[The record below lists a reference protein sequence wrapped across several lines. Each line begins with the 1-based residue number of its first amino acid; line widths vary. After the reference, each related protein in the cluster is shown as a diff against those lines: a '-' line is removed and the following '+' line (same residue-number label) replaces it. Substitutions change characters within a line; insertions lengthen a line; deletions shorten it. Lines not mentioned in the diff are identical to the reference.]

1 VLFVVNL
8 LHFFGKL
15 HWQPRHFNR
24 ALRLHETLAKLKLG
38 EELRKQEF
46 NSALRKA
53 DEEIAKQKR
62 ELKAKQAKAAA
73 KAVDPARLVTLSE
86 LTQLSA
92 HVSC

>member
-1 VLFVVNL
+1 M
-8 LHFFGKL
+8 
-15 HWQPRHFNR
+15 
-24 ALRLHETLAKLKLG
+24 
-38 EELRKQEF
+38 RKQEF
-46 NSALRKA
+46 NSALMKA

-73 KAVDPARLVTLSE
+73 KAVDPARLVTLLE